1 MVLGGG
7 IVGVCAAYHLARKGK
22 DVLLLEKSE
31 LTAGSTWHAA
41 GLITAYHLA
50 RKGKDVLLLE
60 KSELTAGSTWHA
72 AGLITSY
79 HPTPNVKRVHWDSLN
94 FYNQITAETGQEI
107 GFHRPGS
114 LRLGTSPIRMDEFR
128 YALSRQG
135 HKHSP
140 MKLLTPEEVE
150 ELVPILNMDGV
161 R

>member
-1 MVLGGG
+1 MTFKLSFSSASTAPSCGLKDKADTVVLGGG
-7 IVGVCAAYHLARKGK
+7 IVGVCTAYHLARKGK

-41 GLITAYHLA
+41 GLITAYH
-50 RKGKDVLLLE
+50 
-60 KSELTAGSTWHA
+60 
-72 AGLITSY
+72 
-79 HPTPNVKRVHWDSLN
+79 PTPNVKRVQWDSLN

-161 R
+161 S